1 MPQHRTYWSIDT
13 DLRYG
18 PAWGTNSPGPQG
30 DIVAVDGDVF
40 YEMRGYL
47 PGRHGQLRPGGGYT
61 LYSGTRSA
69 TAWRPP
75 RKGKPVQLGT
85 VVPLSRN
92 WQQRWSTQIPL
103 SGHALI
109 VAGDTVV
116 AAGVPME
123 ASFGDRDLSSS
134 FAGDKGGRI
143 WAARKEDG
151 GKIASRDLP
160 APPVWDGLAASH
172 GDCLVSLKDGTVLC
186 LR

>member
-1 MPQHRTYWSIDT
+1 MPMSQAMTPQHRTYWSIDT

-18 PAWGTNSPGPQG
+18 PAWGTNTPGPQG

-40 YEMRGYL
+40 YEMRGHL

-92 WQQRWSTQIPL
+92 WRQRWATQIPR

-109 VAGDTVV
+109 VAGATVV

-123 ASFGDRDLSSS
+123 ASFDDGELSSS
-134 FAGDKGGRI
+134 FAGDKGGRV
-143 WAARKEDG
+143 WASARVAVENSSGARHAMTSTLSFGRRDG
-151 GKIASRDLP
+151 RSTHR
-160 APPVWDGLAASH
+160 
-172 GDCLVSLKDGTVLC
+172 
-186 LR
+186 